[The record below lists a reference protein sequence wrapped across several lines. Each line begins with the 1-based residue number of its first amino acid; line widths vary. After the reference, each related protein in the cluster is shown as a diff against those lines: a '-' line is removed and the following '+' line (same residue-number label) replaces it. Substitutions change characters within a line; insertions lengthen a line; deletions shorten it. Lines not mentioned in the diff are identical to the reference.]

1 MPINDKYSNQPIAG
15 ALFILSASLF
25 IALIGTL
32 VKVVS
37 VSLNHEMIV
46 FFRNLFAM
54 LFLLPWV
61 LYNRPEGGLRTRC
74 FRLHFLRSMAGLF
87 SMYCFFYAVGRL
99 HLGEAFL
106 LMATSP
112 LFIPMIAALWIREP
126 VVSKV
131 RVAILVGFIGIAL
144 VLKPGPG
151 IFQSAAVIGL
161 GAGVL
166 AAVAM
171 VTIRRMSTTE
181 PAARIVFYFTLISF
195 VASAVP
201 LFWSWQTPKPITLSI
216 LALIGMLAVAAQMLL
231 TKGYSLAPAAQV
243 GPFTYAYVVFSTFF
257 GWFFWEEALDVMT
270 WIGAIL
276 ICCCGIIA
284 THKTASHPV
293 PDVSAESIDDVRTHK
308 REEL

>member
-1 MPINDKYSNQPIAG
+1 MPTRDKYSNQPIAG
-15 ALFILSASLF
+15 ALFILGASLF

-32 VKVVS
+32 VKVAS

-54 LFLLPWV
+54 VFLLPWV
-61 LYNRPEGGLRTRC
+61 LYNRPEGGLRTHC
-74 FRLHFLRSMAGLF
+74 FRLHLLRSMAGLF
-87 SMYCFFYAVGRL
+87 AMYCFFYAVGRL

-112 LFIPMIAALWIREP
+112 LFIPVIAALWIREP

-131 RVAILVGFIGIAL
+131 RIAIVVGFIGIAL
-144 VLKPGPG
+144 VLKPGPD

-161 GAGVL
+161 GSGVL

-181 PAARIVFYFTLISF
+181 PTARIVFYFTLISF

-201 LFWSWQTPKPITLSI
+201 LTWSWQTPEPITLVI

-257 GWFFWEEALDVMT
+257 GWFFWEEALDAMT

-276 ICCCGIIA
+276 ICFCGIIA
-284 THKTASHPV
+284 THKTATHPV
-293 PDVSAESIDDVRTHK
+293 PEVTIKPAGEVTTEQDD
-308 REEL
+308 